1 MIRRRTVA
9 ALGASQLVCW
19 GVSYYL
25 IGPLAPFIAAELG
38 WSAAWIH
45 GGYSAALAV
54 MGLTSPLIGRL
65 IDRHGG
71 APVMAAGSIATALG
85 CAALALTHDLLTYYL
100 AWLCLGVAMRLTL
113 YDAAF
118 ASLARLGGARA
129 RPAMAQITL
138 LGGLASTVFWP
149 LGHALASAFGW
160 RVTAL
165 VYAGL
170 GLLTV
175 LLHLAI
181 PASRGTHGSQEI
193 AAPPAS
199 IPASRSRI
207 PVVPAA
213 MYALMMALAAFLNS
227 GLSAHLIGML
237 EGLGV
242 AAIAAVW
249 IASLRGVG
257 QTSARMAEILF
268 GARMQPLTL
277 GVLASALLPVCFAV
291 GLLSGHFLAAG
302 ASFALLY
309 GAGNGL
315 LTIVRGTAPLV
326 LFEHQ
331 VYGAVVGRLL
341 APSFFLSALAPLAYA
356 LVFEHLGARAALALS
371 AAVGALICLAALW
384 LRLGSRARS
393 RAEE

>member
-25 IGPLAPFIAAELG
+25 IGALAPFIAAELG

-45 GGYSAALAV
+45 GGFSVALAV

-85 CAALALTHDLLTYYL
+85 CAGLALAHDLVTYYL

-118 ASLARLGGARA
+118 AALARLGGARA

-149 LGHALASAFGW
+149 LGHSLASAFGW
-160 RVTAL
+160 RATAL

-181 PASRGTHGSQEI
+181 PAGRGTRGPEMASTSTS
-193 AAPPAS
+193 ASAP
-199 IPASRSRI
+199 RSRI

-213 MYALMMALAAFLNS
+213 LYALIMALAAFLNS

-268 GARMQPLTL
+268 GARIQPLTL
-277 GVLASALLPVCFAV
+277 GVLAGALLPVCFAV

-326 LFEHQ
+326 LFEHH

-341 APSFFLSALAPLAYA
+341 VPSFFLSALAPLAYA

-371 AAVGALICLAALW
+371 ATVGALICLAALW

-393 RAEE
+393 PADE